1 MTMAVG
7 ARLSALKV
15 KALAKTGRYA
25 DGNGLYLQVSQ
36 NHAKSWLFR
45 FMRDGVARQ
54 MGLGSAAVIPLAEA
68 RARAIECRR
77 LVADGHDPIVHRDA
91 QHGRQAEG
99 RTFSDVM
106 ALYLKGHEGGWKNA
120 KHRQQWRNT
129 LDTYALPILGAM
141 SVAAITAS
149 DVLRV
154 LTPIWQDKTET
165 ASRLRGR
172 IEAILSYAKA
182 LGWRQGENPAAWK
195 DNLAQLLPA
204 KARVSKVE
212 HHAALPW
219 REVPTFMRD
228 LHQRD
233 GAAGQALR
241 LLILTASRTSET
253 LGARWC
259 EFDLTRSLWIIPPD
273 RMKGGR
279 EHRVPLSPDALA
291 VLARLGSADTKPNTF
306 VFPGV
311 KEGKPLSNMALLM
324 LLRRMGRG
332 DLTAHGFRSAFRDW
346 ASEATDH
353 PNEAAE
359 MALAHVVGDKVEAA
373 YRRGDLF
380 GKRIALMAD
389 WAIFC
394 GSSVDSILT
403 SESPT
408 V

>member
-1 MTMAVG
+1 MAMG
-7 ARLSALKV
+7 SRLSALKV
-15 KALAKTGRYA
+15 KSLTKSGRYA

-36 NHAKSWLFR
+36 SGTKAWLFR
-45 FMRDGVARQ
+45 FMRAGSARQ
-54 MGLGSAAVIPLAEA
+54 MGLGSAVVVSLAEA
-68 RARAIECRR
+68 RSRAIECRR
-77 LVADGHDPIVHRDA
+77 LVSDGHDPIVQRDA
-91 QHGRQAEG
+91 ERSAQATG
-99 RTFSDVM
+99 RTFGDVM
-106 ALYLKGHEGGWKNA
+106 TLYLASHEGGWRNA

-129 LDTYALPILGAM
+129 LDTYALPVLGAT
-141 SVAAITAS
+141 SVAAITAG

-154 LTPIWQDKTET
+154 LTPIWKDKTET

-204 KARVSKVE
+204 KARISKVE
-212 HHAALPW
+212 HHAALLW
-219 REVPTFMRD
+219 REVPIFMRD
-228 LHQRD
+228 LRQRD
-233 GAAGQALR
+233 GAAAQALR
-241 LLILTASRTSET
+241 LLILTATRTSET
-253 LGARWC
+253 LAARWC
-259 EFDLTRSLWIIPPD
+259 EFDLARSLWIIPAD

-291 VLARLGSADTKPNTF
+291 IIGRLGSVDTQPDAF
-306 VFPGV
+306 VFPGA

-324 LLRRMGRG
+324 LLRRMERG

-394 GSSVDSILT
+394 GSRADSILT